1 MQESSDFK
9 IPSAPCPLRVSKD
22 TTTFDVLVQPT
33 LPVHNARARNSA
45 IQFLGLRMNLEGL
58 HFYEVVL
65 LGCGVAFFVVL
76 LFAFMRYVVKG
87 KAVGGLFPFFFI
99 PLVMIGFPGIQKI
112 QFDKAK
118 VEIETKSREVEARPA
133 NTQARKE
140 LEEKLESVSQRTKD
154 DPETAITLAKG
165 YAALGKTD
173 QGLDWAVKAAQ
184 SKPNAPEV
192 RKTIVDLSAQQI
204 SKSVPPPTPTG
215 IQPVTDPQ
223 EKARLTRA
231 VEELKKQ
238 PELTPEARLTL
249 AQGQAALGQTEA
261 AKTNADQ
268 AVRQAP
274 QLGNLPT
281 ARIILRQPGL
291 NR

>member
-1 MQESSDFK
+1 
-9 IPSAPCPLRVSKD
+9 
-22 TTTFDVLVQPT
+22 
-33 LPVHNARARNSA
+33 
-45 IQFLGLRMNLEGL
+45 MNLDGL

-65 LGCGVAFFVVL
+65 LGCGVAFFIVL

-87 KAVGGLFPFFFI
+87 KAVGGLFPFFLI

-118 VEIETKSREVEARPA
+118 IEIETKSKEVEAQPA

-140 LEEKLESVSQRTKD
+140 LEVKLESVSQRTKG
-154 DPETAITLAKG
+154 DPQTAITLAKG

-173 QGLDWAVKAAQ
+173 QGLDWAVKAAEE
-184 SKPNAPEV
+184 KPNAPEIQ
-192 RKTIVDLSAQQI
+192 KTVVDLSSMQI
-204 SKSVPPPTPTG
+204 SKSVPPATPTA
-215 IQPVTDPQ
+215 ITPVTDPR
-223 EKARLTRA
+223 EKARVTRA

-261 AKTNADQ
+261 AQANADQ

-274 QLGNLPT
+274 QLRNLPA
-281 ARIILRQPGL
+281 ARIILRQPGS